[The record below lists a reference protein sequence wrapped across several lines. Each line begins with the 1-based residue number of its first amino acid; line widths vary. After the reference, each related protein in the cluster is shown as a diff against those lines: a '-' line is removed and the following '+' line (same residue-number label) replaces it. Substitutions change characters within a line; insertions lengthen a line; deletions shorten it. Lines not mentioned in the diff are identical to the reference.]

1 MYVIIAAKK
10 PELKA
15 FVAISE
21 TSRRQRV
28 RLHYVFS
35 TDSVLGLLTT
45 DGNNPIETL
54 YVRFERKLFPGLNSF
69 SQSSLASCLSY
80 NRM

>member
-10 PELKA
+10 PELNA

-21 TSRRQRV
+21 TLRWKRV

-35 TDSVLGLLTT
+35 TDSVLDRLTA
-45 DGNNPIETL
+45 DGNNPIETFYIRL
-54 YVRFERKLFPGLNSF
+54 KGNFFPG
-69 SQSSLASCLSY
+69 
-80 NRM
+80 